1 MTDGLLN
8 TARPFSPPTTEE
20 IARRGV
26 GMRGLIDKTIPTFE
40 PPTAEEILAYIDAE
54 ISPNGLQIRADYLKK
69 FGLVPSPEQIA
80 LAERLRR
87 TR

>member
-8 TARPFSPPTTEE
+8 TARPFSPPT
-20 IARRGV
+20 
-26 GMRGLIDKTIPTFE
+26 
-40 PPTAEEILAYIDAE
+40 AEEVLAYLDAE
-54 ISPNGLQIRADYLKK
+54 GAPNGLQIRADYLKK

-80 LAERLRR
+80 SAERLRR